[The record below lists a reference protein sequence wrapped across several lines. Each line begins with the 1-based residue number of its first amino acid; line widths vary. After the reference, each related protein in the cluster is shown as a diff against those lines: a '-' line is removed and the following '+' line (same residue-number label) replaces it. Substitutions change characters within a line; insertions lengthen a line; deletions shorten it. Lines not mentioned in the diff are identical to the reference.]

1 MKIHQSRSDRVFD
14 GVNVFFLTVVL
25 CLTLYPL
32 IYVLSAS
39 VSEPARVMNGEVFL
53 LPLGFST
60 TAYAKVF
67 KNNDIWLGY
76 GNTILY
82 TLVGTAIN
90 LVMTFFGA
98 YPLSKKDL
106 WGRKVI
112 SLLLLFT
119 MYFSG
124 GMIPTYLIIKQLRLV
139 DTFWV
144 MVLPGAIATYNLIV
158 MRTYFVSSIPGELF
172 EAAEI
177 DGAGVM
183 RTILHVVLPL
193 SMPIL
198 AVMVLFYAV
207 GHWNSYFNALIY
219 LNSRARYPLQ
229 IFLREIVVQ
238 NQFSDMMDTTEGFA
252 EQAMLKESIKYCTI
266 VVASVPMLILYPF
279 ITKYFTKGV
288 MLGAIKG

>member
-1 MKIHQSRSDRVFD
+1 
-14 GVNVFFLTVVL
+14 
-25 CLTLYPL
+25 
-32 IYVLSAS
+32 
-39 VSEPARVMNGEVFL
+39 
-53 LPLGFST
+53 
-60 TAYAKVF
+60 
-67 KNNDIWLGY
+67 
-76 GNTILY
+76 
-82 TLVGTAIN
+82 
-90 LVMTFFGA
+90 
-98 YPLSKKDL
+98 
-106 WGRKVI
+106 
-112 SLLLLFT
+112 
-119 MYFSG
+119 
-124 GMIPTYLIIKQLRLV
+124 
-139 DTFWV
+139 
-144 MVLPGAIATYNLIV
+144 

-252 EQAMLKESIKYCTI
+252 EQAMLTESIKYCTI

>member
-1 MKIHQSRSDRVFD
+1 
-14 GVNVFFLTVVL
+14 
-25 CLTLYPL
+25 
-32 IYVLSAS
+32 
-39 VSEPARVMNGEVFL
+39 
-53 LPLGFST
+53 
-60 TAYAKVF
+60 
-67 KNNDIWLGY
+67 
-76 GNTILY
+76 
-82 TLVGTAIN
+82 
-90 LVMTFFGA
+90 MTFFGA

-252 EQAMLKESIKYCTI
+252 EQAMLTESIKYCTI

>member
-14 GVNVFFLTVVL
+14 GVNVFFLTVIL

-53 LPLGFST
+53 LPQGFSA

-252 EQAMLKESIKYCTI
+252 EQAMLTESIKYCTI

>member
-1 MKIHQSRSDRVFD
+1 
-14 GVNVFFLTVVL
+14 
-25 CLTLYPL
+25 
-32 IYVLSAS
+32 
-39 VSEPARVMNGEVFL
+39 
-53 LPLGFST
+53 
-60 TAYAKVF
+60 
-67 KNNDIWLGY
+67 
-76 GNTILY
+76 
-82 TLVGTAIN
+82 
-90 LVMTFFGA
+90 
-98 YPLSKKDL
+98 
-106 WGRKVI
+106 
-112 SLLLLFT
+112 
-119 MYFSG
+119 
-124 GMIPTYLIIKQLRLV
+124 
-139 DTFWV
+139 

-252 EQAMLKESIKYCTI
+252 EQAMLTESIKYCTI

>member
-14 GVNVFFLTVVL
+14 GVNVFFLTVIL

-39 VSEPARVMNGEVFL
+39 VSEPARVMNGEVIL
-53 LPLGFST
+53 LPRGFSA
-60 TAYAKVF
+60 TAYTKVF
-67 KNNDIWLGY
+67 KNKDIWLGY

-124 GMIPTYLIIKQLRLV
+124 GTIPTYLIIKQLRLV

-252 EQAMLKESIKYCTI
+252 EQAMLTESIKYCTI